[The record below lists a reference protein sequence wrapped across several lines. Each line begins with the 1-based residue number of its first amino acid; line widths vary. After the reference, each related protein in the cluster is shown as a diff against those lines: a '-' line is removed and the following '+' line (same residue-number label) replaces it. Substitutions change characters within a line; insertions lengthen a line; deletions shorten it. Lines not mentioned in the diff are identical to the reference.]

1 MIVSIGQRI
10 EAIRK
15 YILSFENISFKSK
28 FQTFNIVN
36 TPNPPRIKA
45 NECFKLIV
53 FLLIIAKIIKVLIGI
68 KVVTNAPPNPA
79 IPCSTPKKNDIE
91 YTTKTTDAKRIRNK
105 ALKSILKE
113 SLKKYNI
120 GIIEI
125 KDIPILKKINSYS
138 FM

>member
-53 FLLIIAKIIKVLIGI
+53 FLLIIAKGIKVLIGI
-68 KVVTNAPPNPA
+68 KVVTNAPQS
-79 IPCSTPKKNDIE
+79 CHSM
-91 YTTKTTDAKRIRNK
+91 
-105 ALKSILKE
+105 L
-113 SLKKYNI
+113 
-120 GIIEI
+120 
-125 KDIPILKKINSYS
+125 YS
-138 FM
+138 